1 MEDYKKR
8 IEELRAT
15 IRYHDYRYYV
25 LDSPVISDAEY
36 DRLMRELQELEAA
49 HPELIAPDSP
59 TQRVGGEP
67 LDKFEQVRH
76 PAPVL
81 GLNNAFSPEEMH
93 EWETRIRKLLP
104 EDTEMEYVIEPKIDG
119 LTVVLHYENGLFVQ
133 GATRGDGEIGEDITV
148 NLRTVRSLP
157 LRIPVDGQKMP
168 RTTSGLPEFE
178 INSPPKRLVVRG
190 EAYMPID
197 RFEEFN
203 RHQAETGGK
212 IFANPR
218 NAAAGSLRQLD
229 PNITAARPISLFT
242 YAILEADGVEINSQ
256 WETLGYLQSLGFPV
270 SPDVAFCRDMEEVI
284 SSYQEWMEKR
294 ERINYEADGLVVKV
308 NDLRVQAKLG
318 AVGKAP
324 RGMIAFK
331 FPSREAT
338 TKLLEIQVNVG
349 RTGVLT
355 PYAVLEPVEVGGVTI
370 RQATLHNAD
379 EIARKDIRAGD
390 TVIVRR
396 AGEVIPYIVG
406 PVLDLRDGSERIFKM
421 PERCPACQAPV
432 VHREGEV
439 AHYCVNAA
447 CPAQLVRLVE
457 HFVSRDAMDIE
468 GLGSR
473 KSELFVEKGLLH
485 DVADLYYLKRE
496 DILKLEGFAERS
508 TDNLLAAIASS
519 KDRPLHR
526 LVFGLGIRAVGAIVA
541 QVLTQHFPSMDALM
555 RATQEELEEIE
566 GIGPHTAESVV
577 EYFSLERNRQVI
589 EKLRKAGVRMAEELP
604 APEVGPKPLEGL
616 TFVITGTLP
625 SMTRE
630 DAKALIERH
639 GGKVTDSVSGKTSY
653 LLVGESPGGTK
664 FNRARELGI
673 PMIGEAE
680 LLRMIGR
687 T

>member
-36 DRLMRELQELEAA
+36 DRLMRELQELEAE

-81 GLNNAFSPEEMH
+81 GLNNAFSPEEVR
-93 EWETRIRKLLP
+93 EWEKRIRKLLP
-104 EDTEMEYVIEPKIDG
+104 MDTKMEYVIEPKIDG

-157 LRIPVDGQKMP
+157 LRIPVNGQKMP

-178 INSPPKRLVVRG
+178 INSPPRRLVVRG

-197 RFEEFN
+197 HFEEFN

-229 PNITAARPISLFT
+229 PNITASRPISLFT

-270 SPDVAFCRDMEEVI
+270 SPDVAFCRNMEEVI
-284 SSYQEWMEKR
+284 SSYREWMEKR

-308 NDLRVQAKLG
+308 NDLRVQAELG

-370 RQATLHNAD
+370 KQATLHNAD
-379 EIARKDIRAGD
+379 EIVRKDIHAGD

-473 KSELFVEKGLLH
+473 KSELFVEKGLLR

-496 DILKLEGFAERS
+496 DILNLEGFAEKS

-604 APEVGPKPLEGL
+604 TPEVGPKPLEGL

-680 LLRMIGR
+680 LLRMIKE
-687 T
+687 